1 MYENIQLKHRVDRLE
16 KDIKKLRR
24 DLSDKGSIP
33 DLKMQEGNEIQLTE
47 SEMKRED
54 LASMQKTYD
63 HQSKKAEKV
72 EKAGKKQFYA
82 T

>member
-33 DLKMQEGNEIQLTE
+33 DLKMQEGNDI
-47 SEMKRED
+47 
-54 LASMQKTYD
+54 
-63 HQSKKAEKV
+63 
-72 EKAGKKQFYA
+72 
-82 T
+82 